1 MRKLQLIGSLLLVV
15 FIGLHAQVTPKA
27 EYYFNI
33 DPGVGKGTS
42 VTVTNNN
49 GEYSFTGD
57 ISTAGLSLGF
67 HRLYFRF
74 LDANN
79 RWGITENNLLFIY
92 PTVLDRPFVLQPR
105 VTAFE
110 YYYDTDPG
118 VGNGVK
124 LPVTATTDSVS
135 LVSDIPTKDL
145 AVGFHRL
152 YIRAT
157 DGAGKWS
164 VTENKLLYVY
174 NNAAPESPAIKPA
187 PIVALE
193 YFIDKDPGIGK
204 GKSFAVFAKADTV
217 TVTAD
222 ISTANL
228 PEGSHTVYIRAKDLL
243 GNWSIYDS
251 KVFSVALN
259 ADIKSLLGIDFNAYP
274 NPTKG
279 EIRITL
285 PDNLGENVKLE
296 LVRSDGTVLNL
307 WKQNSLEQNIT
318 FNLSTYP
325 KGIYLIRLSNGLIS
339 GTKKFV
345 LQ

>member
-1 MRKLQLIGSLLLVV
+1 MRKLQLICSLLLV
-15 FIGLHAQVTPKA
+15 FIGLQAQVTPKA

-42 VTVTNNN
+42 VTVTNTN
-49 GEYSFTGD
+49 GEYSYTGD

-110 YYYDTDPG
+110 YFYDTDPG

-124 LPVTATTDSVS
+124 LPVAATSDSVS

-164 VTENKLLYVY
+164 VAENKLLYVY
-174 NNAAPESPAIKPA
+174 NNTAPEIPVIKLA
-187 PIVALE
+187 PIVTLE

-204 GKSFAVFAKADTV
+204 GKSLAAFNKGDSV

-222 ISTANL
+222 ISTSNL
-228 PEGSHTVYIRAKDLL
+228 LEGSHTVYIRAKDLL
-243 GNWSIYDS
+243 GNWSIYES
-251 KVFSVALN
+251 KVFSVSLN
-259 ADIKSLLGIDFNAYP
+259 ADINSLLGSTFNVYP

-279 EIRITL
+279 QIRLTL
-285 PDNLGENVKLE
+285 PEILEDNVQLE
-296 LVRSDGTVLNL
+296 LIRSDGTVLKL
-307 WKQNSLEQNIT
+307 VKQSALEQNVT
-318 FNLSTYP
+318 LNLSAYP
-325 KGIYLIRLSNGLIS
+325 KGIYLIKLSNGLIS
-339 GTKKFV
+339 DTKKIV